1 MYVSRKIEADILK
14 ALHNNPVVA
23 LIGARQCGKS
33 TLARHLFGKGN
44 CLYLDLE
51 RPSDLQKL
59 EDAEWFLS
67 SQKDKLICMDEIQR
81 KPELFSLLRSLTDE
95 WNKPGAFLVLGSASR
110 DLLKQ
115 SSESLAGRIDYRE
128 LSPFLW
134 TELKGM
140 YSLERYFSQGG
151 FPRSLLNDDV
161 EASYRWR
168 ENFIVTFLERDLLQW
183 KGFTPVTMR
192 RLWQMLA
199 HNNGQTIDYT
209 HLGRSLGVSSVTV
222 KNYVDLLESTFMVKV
237 VLPYVSN
244 MGKRLVKAP
253 KVYISDSG
261 ITATLL
267 GLKSFEMMAGH
278 SSFGAIWEQIVLS
291 NLKGLFP
298 GASFYYYRTG
308 NGAEM
313 DFVMRKDNRVWA
325 FECKASLSPSL
336 SKGTYYAIEDIAP
349 EHTFVVAPV
358 KKGWPV
364 KRGINVI
371 SLDELEGEMNLPGNM

>member
-33 TLARHLFGKGN
+33 TLAMHLFGKGN